1 MKTKS
6 LTLLAGAAMAASA
19 AIGPVNTA
27 SAAPSVQIQLGQLCI
42 HIGPKAPK
50 HVAKLKAS
58 LMGYTNISNMFYF
71 PRRFGPHCGVYYSVA
86 KKFGVKYALLSSIKT
101 GKLIYAKALGFGPG
115 PGPIVP
121 GWKIKQKATLMGYK
135 NLHALK
141 YNQFTK
147 RWTIEGYKKVGF
159 IWKQYR
165 LRFSKV
171 GFYLGRTLIGNGP
184 VVVPGWKIKQ
194 KATLMGYKN
203 LHALKYNQFTKRWT
217 IEGYKKVGFIWRQ
230 YRLRFSKVGFY
241 LGRTLIGNGPVAVP
255 GWKIK
260 QKAALMGYKNLH
272 MLKYNGF
279 VKIWTIRGFKKVGFV
294 WKKYVLRF
302 TKTGAYL
309 GRTQIGGGP
318 AIVPGWKIKQ
328 KATLM
333 GYKFL
338 HQLKYNLVTKRWTI
352 KGSKKI
358 GFFWKKY
365 KLRFSKTGVYLGRTA
380 I

>member
-1 MKTKS
+1 MTTKT
-6 LTLLAGAAMAASA
+6 LTMIAGAAMAASA
-19 AIGPVNTA
+19 AIGPASTA
-27 SAAPSVQIQLGQLCI
+27 MAAPSVQIQLGVLCF

-50 HVAKLKAS
+50 HVAKFKAGLK
-58 LMGYTNISNMFYF
+58 GYTNIGNMFYV
-71 PRRFGPHCGVYYSVA
+71 PRRFGPHCGVYYSVG
-86 KKFGVKYALLSSIKT
+86 KKFGVKYAILSSIKT
-101 GKLIYAKALGFGPG
+101 GKLIYAKKIGFGN
-115 PGPIVP
+115 PIIP
-121 GWKIKQKATLMGYK
+121 GWKIKQKAALMGYK

-141 YNQFTK
+141 YNNFTQ
-147 RWTIEGYKKVGF
+147 RWTIEGYKKVLF
-159 IWKQYR
+159 QWKQYR
-165 LRFSKV
+165 LHFTKT
-171 GFYLGRTLIGNGP
+171 GFYMGKQLLSSGP
-184 VVVPGWKIKQ
+184 AI
-194 KATLMGYKN
+194 
-203 LHALKYNQFTKRWT
+203 
-217 IEGYKKVGFIWRQ
+217 
-230 YRLRFSKVGFY
+230 
-241 LGRTLIGNGPVAVP
+241 VP

-272 MLKYNGF
+272 MLKYNAFLGRWTVRGWKKVGF
-279 VKIWTIRGFKKVGFV
+279 VWKKYALRFTKTGAYLGRTLLNNGPAIVPGWKIKQKAALMGYKNLHMLKYNAFLGRYTIRGFKKVGFV

-328 KATLM
+328 KAALM

-338 HQLKYNLVTKRWTI
+338 HQLKYNLLTQRWTI
-352 KGSKKI
+352 KGSKKL

>member
-115 PGPIVP
+115 PGPI
-121 GWKIKQKATLMGYK
+121 
-135 NLHALK
+135 
-141 YNQFTK
+141 
-147 RWTIEGYKKVGF
+147 
-159 IWKQYR
+159 
-165 LRFSKV
+165 
-171 GFYLGRTLIGNGP
+171 
-184 VVVPGWKIKQ
+184 VPGWKIKQ

-365 KLRFSKTGVYLGRTA
+365 KQRFSKTGVYLGRTA